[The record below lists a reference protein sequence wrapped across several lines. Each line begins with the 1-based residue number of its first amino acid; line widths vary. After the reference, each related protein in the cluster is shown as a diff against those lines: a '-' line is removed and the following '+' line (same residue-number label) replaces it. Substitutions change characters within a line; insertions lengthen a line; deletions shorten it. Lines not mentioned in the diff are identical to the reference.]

1 MKAKDLRKK
10 SEKDLTADLI
20 AQKENLASL
29 RLKLA
34 VNKLKNVKEI
44 RNIKRDIARLLT
56 VIKETWQ
63 KED

>member
-1 MKAKDLRKK
+1 MRKK

-44 RNIKRDIARLLT
+44 KNIKRDIARLLT

>member
-1 MKAKDLRKK
+1 LRKK

-44 RNIKRDIARLLT
+44 KNIKRDIARLLT

>member
-20 AQKENLASL
+20 TQKENLASL

-44 RNIKRDIARLLT
+44 KNIKRDIARLLT

>member
-44 RNIKRDIARLLT
+44 KNIKRDIARLLT